1 MGRPNHLQQEHTRVI
16 QEVANQVVCVLTVL
30 DFLLKE
36 INELKGKMTCQHE
49 FLARNEDEC
58 RTPTRQ
64 KINMKN
70 VRKITCQHEFLARNE
85 DPCRTPTRQIT
96 TGREPRTRS
105 PQMARTPPMRG
116 TTPPNTAAAPNT
128 AEALA
133 EVLSALRRD
142 STPASLSDQVP
153 AGSPCSPV
161 FLADLADH
169 GLLTPKFIEA
179 IERYQ
184 NGKK

>member
-1 MGRPNHLQQEHTRVI
+1 MGRQTYLEKEHTRLV
-16 QEVANQVVCVLTVL
+16 QEIAKQMVGVLTML
-30 DFLLKE
+30 DFMLKE
-36 INELKGKMTCQHE
+36 IIELKDINMMKERKMHE
-49 FLARNEDEC
+49 TLARNED
-58 RTPTRQ
+58 
-64 KINMKN
+64 
-70 VRKITCQHEFLARNE
+70 A
-85 DPCRTPTRQIT
+85 CRTPTRQIT

-153 AGSPCSPV
+153 AGSPSSPV
-161 FLADLADH
+161 SVVSLADLADWVA
-169 GLLTPKFIEA
+169 LTPKLIET
-179 IERYQ
+179 IELIVKHRE
-184 NGKK
+184 